1 MRLNYLQSVRW
12 YLKVAQR
19 SNSKF
24 RFHDVKGMAMLP
36 RPLIASKTESV

>member
-1 MRLNYLQSVRW
+1 MQSVRW

-24 RFHDVKGMAMLP
+24 RFHDVKGMAIPP
-36 RPLIASKTESV
+36 RPLIAIKSERM